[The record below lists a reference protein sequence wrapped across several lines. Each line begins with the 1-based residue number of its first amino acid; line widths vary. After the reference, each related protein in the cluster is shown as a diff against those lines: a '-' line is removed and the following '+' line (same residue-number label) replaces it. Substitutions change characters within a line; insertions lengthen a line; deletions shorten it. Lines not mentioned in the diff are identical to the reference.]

1 MDEVKIVE
9 RLTETEARSKS
20 NQHQIE
26 EVKQQLHD
34 LSALTTSVEKL
45 ASTQTHMDNDLKE
58 VKADVKLLTEKP
70 AKKWD
75 GLMDKILW
83 ALLGGLIAYAMA
95 TLGLQ

>member
-9 RLTETEARSKS
+9 RLAETEARSKS

-34 LSALTTSVEKL
+34 LSALTASVEKL
-45 ASTQTHMDNDLKE
+45 ASNQTHMDNDLKE
-58 VKADVKLLTEKP
+58 IKADVKTLAEKP

-95 TLGLQ
+95 SLGLQ

>member
-34 LSALTTSVEKL
+34 LSALTASVEKL
-45 ASTQTHMDNDLKE
+45 ASNQTHMDTDLKE
-58 VKADVKLLTEKP
+58 IKADVKALADKP